1 MGIPRGFTITVSN
14 FNQVAVGTAP
24 AGIGDDPISCC
35 KDRCSGVV
43 GDINAFVHPTPT
55 PSITRGENTLRWP
68 LITHDRWFEAVGL
81 IRHREKRVLRPS
93 STSTPKRTNSK
104 KGLAGRSLGNLKFP
118 TNRQSTEFKPWI
130 PGLELLLG
138 NAVALEEGSQGITL
152 LDFRKGAD
160 RWRGGHWKRLTL
172 TAPLE

>member
-1 MGIPRGFTITVSN
+1 MGIARGFTITVSN
-14 FNQVAVGTAP
+14 FNRVAVGTAP

-35 KDRCSGVV
+35 NDRCSGVV

-104 KGLAGRSLGNLKFP
+104 QGLAGRSLGNLKFP
-118 TNRQSTEFKPWI
+118 TNRQSTELKPWI
-130 PGLELLLG
+130 PCLELLLG
-138 NAVALEEGSQGITL
+138 DTVTLEEGSQGITS
-152 LDFRKGAD
+152 LDFARVPTGGGAAT
-160 RWRGGHWKRLTL
+160 GSV
-172 TAPLE
+172 